1 MGGRDSIG
9 LRSRKLLCLEVLVA
23 PEPQVVERKQL
34 TVAVVDILARHNQL
48 VEEPLVGSLVE
59 ERLCYI
65 VESTFSCNFKKLIII
80 HFIIIAYKP

>member
-23 PEPQVVERKQL
+23 PELEVVERKQL

-59 ERLCYI
+59 ERQGCI
-65 VESTFSCNFKKLIII
+65 VESTFSCVFKN
-80 HFIIIAYKP
+80 